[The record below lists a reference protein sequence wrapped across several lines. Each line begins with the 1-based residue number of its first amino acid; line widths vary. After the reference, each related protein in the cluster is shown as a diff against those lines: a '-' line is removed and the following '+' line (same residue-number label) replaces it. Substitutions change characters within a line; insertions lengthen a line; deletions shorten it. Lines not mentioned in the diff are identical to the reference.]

1 MIRYEITKD
10 TYEFRNTKKHEA
22 WRESEIIE
30 ACDRRTSNN
39 FDIIHTFDSK
49 EDAVRFFDEIEVAP
63 HDDGMFVSG
72 EIYQLCEAHYF
83 DAEDGESEE
92 DLFDRFD
99 YLDILATKCGSVN
112 CGTEINVTYLSAID
126 KYILDFRGNS
136 VTIDNSVDNLSYIY
150 GDEDTI
156 EEAIRM
162 MRSDTE
168 EDVSSV
174 DDYDEAEN
182 VSEIVEEIAAKA
194 EKVLRQ
200 IYEAR
205 A

>member
-39 FDIIHTFDSK
+39 FDIIRAFDSK
-49 EDAVRFFDEIEVAP
+49 DEAVLFFDSIEVAP
-63 HDDGMFVSG
+63 EDLGQFVRG

-112 CGTEINVTYLSAID
+112 CGTEIGVMFLPAIG
-126 KYILDFRGNS
+126 KYFVDFRGNS
-136 VTIDNSVDNLSYIY
+136 ASIDISEDNLSYIY

-156 EEAIRM
+156 EEALRM
-162 MRSDTE
+162 MRSDVE

-182 VSEIVEEIAAKA
+182 TDAVVSEIASAA
-194 EKVLRQ
+194 EKVLRS
-200 IYEAR
+200 IYEVR